1 MLQLASSLLSDPEIA
16 TLKKLQDKLDAL
28 SLFEKKTKKAQ
39 LLWDAKGSPTYKST
53 FSGIKANLMS
63 LTVYVETCNYC
74 EHNEATDIEHI
85 YPKSFFPEKT
95 FVWDNYLLACKICNT
110 TYKLDQCLVVS
121 GSGQT
126 IRVNRGHQAPFPQ
139 LAFINPRIEDPNQFL
154 YMNTLTWK
162 FDLLAN
168 LNPVDIAKAK
178 GTIEIL
184 QLNTRSLL
192 TKARKDNAVY
202 IFERLDKLQRILAA
216 TDFDEIKQIIS
227 PYNHL
232 DISKPLAEM
241 KTNLKASFLADI
253 HKKAHPSVWYWIRKI
268 SSKTEPKW
276 IEIFAKFPELVL
288 G

>member
-28 SLFEKKTKKAQ
+28 SLFEKKIKKAQ

-126 IRVNRGHQAPFPQ
+126 IRVNRGHQAPFP
-139 LAFINPRIEDPNQFL
+139 
-154 YMNTLTWK
+154 
-162 FDLLAN
+162 
-168 LNPVDIAKAK
+168 
-178 GTIEIL
+178 
-184 QLNTRSLL
+184 
-192 TKARKDNAVY
+192 
-202 IFERLDKLQRILAA
+202 
-216 TDFDEIKQIIS
+216 
-227 PYNHL
+227 
-232 DISKPLAEM
+232 
-241 KTNLKASFLADI
+241 
-253 HKKAHPSVWYWIRKI
+253 
-268 SSKTEPKW
+268 
-276 IEIFAKFPELVL
+276 
-288 G
+288 